1 MNPLDTDNTTEPSTV
16 KVWDWPVRV
25 FHWTLAASV
34 LSACTKSWVGWRQ
47 A

>member
-34 LSACTKSWVGWRQ
+34 LGVFFTGEN
-47 A
+47 